1 MTGQGKGYMD
11 MNNGDQASSAR
22 DPRGRMHRSKRLM
35 QADDARTFLRKQKVA
50 HAATVDTAG
59 WPYVIPLI
67 YIYEGG
73 NQLYVHT
80 GSHGGHFQ
88 RNIESQPRMCI
99 EVADMGP
106 VHRGHPFACNSALVY
121 SSVIVFG
128 RVTIVDDRSRKS
140 WFFDR
145 VLDKYGES
153 DWSFEPGYPHLD
165 RIVLYEQE
173 IEMMTGK
180 HSEGLYH

>member
-1 MTGQGKGYMD
+1 
-11 MNNGDQASSAR
+11 MNNDDQTSSAI
-22 DPRGRMHRSKRLM
+22 DPRGRMHRIKRLM

-50 HAATVDTAG
+50 HAATVDAAG

-80 GSHGGHFQ
+80 GNHGGHFQ
-88 RNIESQPRMCI
+88 RNIESQPRLCI

-121 SSVIVFG
+121 SSVVVFG
-128 RVTIVDDRSRKS
+128 PVSIVDDRSRKS

-145 VLDKYGES
+145 VLEKYGES

-165 RIVLYEQE
+165 RIVLYEQQ
-173 IEMMTGK
+173 IEVMTGK